1 MKMQYFLIK
10 IKKRMRKRDIEKKW
24 REKNPEKQSEK
35 KDGTKN
41 EVMRKHKK
49 NQSMGV
55 MHKVSENA
63 KLKKQFQ

>member
-1 MKMQYFLIK
+1 MK
-10 IKKRMRKRDIEKKW
+10 R
-24 REKNPEKQSEK
+24 KNPEKQREK

-41 EVMRKHKK
+41 KVMRKHKK
-49 NQSMGV
+49 NQSIGV